1 MRSPHA
7 IPTVRTPAYTPLAVA
22 LHWALAVLVIGM
34 TGLGWYMMSIEDDPG
49 SDWFFNLHKSIGIVI
64 VGLVVLRLVWRLLNR
79 PAPLPASMASWEV
92 TASKIGHGLLYATL
106 VAMPFF
112 GLAGT
117 MLSEDDSQ
125 FFGIALP
132 HLLAVNHGLSETFFE
147 AHSVTAWIF
156 AGLIALHA
164 LAGLKHLV
172 VNKDGVFQRMWF
184 S

>member
-1 MRSPHA
+1 MRPPHA
-7 IPTVRTPAYTPLAVA
+7 IPTARTPAYTPLAVA
-22 LHWALAVLVIGM
+22 LHWALAVLIIGM

-92 TASKIGHGLLYATL
+92 MASKIGHGLLYAAM

-112 GLAGT
+112 GLIGS
-117 MLSEDDSQ
+117 MLSKRDLL
-125 FFGIALP
+125 FFGIPLP
-132 HLLAVNHGLSETFFE
+132 RVFQDNHDLAETFFD

-156 AGLIALHA
+156 VGLIALHA